1 MNLKMEIE
9 PKMYGL
15 EVLQD
20 QKANLQSFISQ
31 NDVDW
36 ATILSNLV
44 ISRVIFYFLNYAS
57 Y

>member
-1 MNLKMEIE
+1 MEIE

-15 EVLQD
+15 DVLPD

-31 NDVDW
+31 NNVDW

-44 ISRVIFYFLNYAS
+44 ISRVIFYFLNYAIS
-57 Y
+57 